1 MSKPPHNSSPRP
13 SGSSSP
19 ESYQTKRVR
28 NNLAVKKCREAK
40 RKQEKEM
47 LAAVTKQKELNKQ
60 LEDFGKICFEML
72 I

>member
-1 MSKPPHNSSPRP
+1 MSMPTDNPSPQP

-19 ESYQTKRVR
+19 ETYKSKRVR

-47 LAAVTKQKELNKQ
+47 LDAVNKQKALNKQ
-60 LEDFGKICFEML
+60 LEE
-72 I
+72 